1 MSDDWYTCKNVWG
14 IAKATKCMLS
24 RQIQKIR
31 TSNLSFNC
39 QFTQNWR
46 VCTPCTSTFI
56 RQSLPFDCKD
66 ALLLVSTLPPRAGG
80 GGGCLWREEFSFLR
94 SANKL
99 HSKDQQNLLLSSH
112 KKTVLTEIDSE
123 AFEIFSRYFTEANI
137 HAQQQEP
144 NKVLIIINNYYN
156 NNNFIGW
163 HNYWYFSSLHCGP

>member
-1 MSDDWYTCKNVWG
+1 MRDCKSYKVHAIKTDPKDQDLQLIFQLPIYTKL
-14 IAKATKCMLS
+14 KSMYP
-24 RQIQKIR
+24 
-31 TSNLSFNC
+31 
-39 QFTQNWR
+39 
-46 VCTPCTSTFI
+46 CTCTSTFI